1 MTVPTLIGRG
11 LTSEFAR
18 TTHGTAKLCEC
29 EWRTSDPERVA
40 RLCWPM
46 VNFSAT
52 PAIEAST
59 TLSEMDDRS
68 AESPISV
75 FDPQETLVVSAVDW
89 QVSAGC
95 SRAERRLSGNSSTG
109 AVGFIEPVASVVAQE
124 SRERKP

>member
-1 MTVPTLIGRG
+1 VPTLIGRG

-75 FDPQETLVVSAVDW
+75 FDPMLPFSFEGSCQSTF
-89 QVSAGC
+89 
-95 SRAERRLSGNSSTG
+95 RLSRGLPWSAAEG
-109 AVGFIEPVASVVAQE
+109 
-124 SRERKP
+124 